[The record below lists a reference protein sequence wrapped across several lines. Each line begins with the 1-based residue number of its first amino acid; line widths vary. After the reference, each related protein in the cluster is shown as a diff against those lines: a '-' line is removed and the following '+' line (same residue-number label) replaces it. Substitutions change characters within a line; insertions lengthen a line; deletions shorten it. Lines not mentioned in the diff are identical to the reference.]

1 MKIKE
6 FEKPEHR
13 FVRSLK
19 RKIKGKEAAIHLAER
34 RISEI
39 GKVKISR
46 WLMHA
51 PFSS

>member
-1 MKIKE
+1 MSMKIKE

-19 RKIKGKEAAIHLAER
+19 RKIKGQEAAIHLAEK

-46 WLMHA
+46 
-51 PFSS
+51 